1 MATNKTK
8 PSKTKQDRYA
18 KYKLA
23 NKFNANFIKRLE
35 RHLKKYPNDTCAKE
49 ALKKGPKFT
58 RKKPEEKLGW
68 VSNWDQKKYGVLRPL
83 AAYSAMDRKR
93 LESNVKL
100 TPVVTDTSTS
110 ILKFK

>member
-1 MATNKTK
+1 MATNKIK

-18 KYKLA
+18 RYKLL
-23 NKFNANFIKRLE
+23 NKFNENYIKRLK
-35 RHLKKYPNDTCAKE
+35 RHLKKHPEDTCAKE

-68 VSNWDQKKYGVLRPL
+68 VKNWDQKKYGVLRPY
-83 AAYSAMDRKR
+83 AAYASALLKR
-93 LESNVKL
+93 FEKDVKL
-100 TPVVTDTSTS
+100 NPVVASVDTS

>member
-49 ALKKGPKFT
+49 ALIYRLRLPVLEALLLLDILFEDY
-58 RKKPEEKLGW
+58 RKI
-68 VSNWDQKKYGVLRPL
+68 S
-83 AAYSAMDRKR
+83 
-93 LESNVKL
+93 
-100 TPVVTDTSTS
+100 
-110 ILKFK
+110 F

>member
-68 VSNWDQKKYGVLRPL
+68 VKNWDQKRCGVLRPYT
-83 AAYSAMDRKR
+83 AYTSALRKR
-93 LESNVKL
+93 LEKYVKL
-100 TPVVTDTSTS
+100 NPVVDSVNTS

>member
-23 NKFNANFIKRLE
+23 NKFNANYIKRLE
-35 RHLKKYPNDTCAKE
+35 RHLKKFPNDTCAKE
-49 ALKKGPKFT
+49 ALKKGPTFT
-58 RKKPEEKLGW
+58 RKKPQEKLGW
-68 VSNWDQKKYGVLRPL
+68 VTNWDQKAFGVLRPFT
-83 AAYSAMDRKR
+83 AYSMAARKV
-93 LESNVKL
+93 LEKA
-100 TPVVTDTSTS
+100 TKFTSVESKNTS